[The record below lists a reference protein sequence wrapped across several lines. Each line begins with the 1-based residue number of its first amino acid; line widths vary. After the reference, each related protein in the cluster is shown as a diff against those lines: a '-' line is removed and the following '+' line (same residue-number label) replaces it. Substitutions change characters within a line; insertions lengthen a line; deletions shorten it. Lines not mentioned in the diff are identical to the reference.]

1 MSEIFY
7 AIKEIV
13 VSNFVGIII
22 GFALCSFLNKPKEGG
37 NASRPSGGTGPGGM
51 NRPGGGGMG
60 PGGMNRPGGGGGFGG
75 GGTGGGFGGGG
86 GFR

>member
-13 VSNFVGIII
+13 VSNFVGIVI

-37 NASRPSGGTGPGGM
+37 NASRPSGGMGPGGM
-51 NRPGGGGMG
+51 NRPGGGMG
-60 PGGMNRPGGGGGFGG
+60 PGGMNRPGGGGGFGSG
-75 GGTGGGFGGGG
+75 ETGGGFGSGG